1 MEWFYRLV
9 NKYGQKDAKTIK
21 ELRATLAVSRK
32 EVAKLN
38 EELDKLKSLT
48 VKQNHVIERYRRITT
63 RYGELVAELKSFLSS
78 KKGIETGNEIVVN
91 KEPTLQDYLPK
102 DLLVDDHNRLL
113 RDSNVLVIKQKQN
126 NRGAS
131 AMKPVIDGELS
142 TGKNVDNGLR
152 GASAMRPNID

>member
-21 ELRATLAVSRK
+21 ELRATLAASRK

-38 EELDKLKSLT
+38 DELETLKAQT
-48 VKQNHVIERYRRITT
+48 KKQNELISNYRRKVSV
-63 RYGELVAELKSFLSS
+63 YGELYAELKSFLSS
-78 KKGIETGNEIVVN
+78 KNGVSDKEFVVN
-91 KEPTLQDYLPK
+91 KEPTLRDYLPK
-102 DLLVDDHNRLL
+102 DLLVDDPKRML